1 MKMLDGFI
9 GCVLS
14 NEVESRH
21 HIFGMFRRS
30 RQEQSSA
37 HVCALI
43 ICVGNFNA
51 GFRNNAG
58 DWKVY
63 RSSAGKVDRV
73 RLKGCAVF
81 QTEESVMR
89 LYPRLA
95 ASAAFVAILV
105 ISRPGIG
112 TAAGMGGGMMSSGAM
127 GDSGMT
133 SGGSMGGYAGS
144 MNGSGSAGGYGYAD
158 SAALK
163 DQPAVRNLSRT
174 GLRNYVTVSPA
185 RQSLPTLDSG
195 AGGALV
201 PVPEMPP
208 TPASG
213 AAGN

>member
-1 MKMLDGFI
+1 
-9 GCVLS
+9 
-14 NEVESRH
+14 
-21 HIFGMFRRS
+21 
-30 RQEQSSA
+30 
-37 HVCALI
+37 
-43 ICVGNFNA
+43 
-51 GFRNNAG
+51 
-58 DWKVY
+58 
-63 RSSAGKVDRV
+63 
-73 RLKGCAVF
+73 
-81 QTEESVMR
+81 MR

-112 TAAGMGGGMMSSGAM
+112 MAAGMGGGMMSSGAM

-144 MNGSGSAGGYGYAD
+144 MNDSGSAGGYGYAD